1 MRWLEKLLVLY
12 HAEPS
17 FGSLFSSSESP
28 PSSLQLISFFFLRVP
43 ILIVWL
49 EKKRETL
56 LTADQKLFL
65 VWDKQPD
72 LLKSVSLIFLQ
83 KNSQ

>member
-1 MRWLEKLLVLY
+1 MVRKAFSLVSRRTKFWIFIQFFRK
-12 HAEPS
+12 P
-17 FGSLFSSSESP
+17 FLFTP
-28 PSSLQLISFFFLRVP
+28 ADQFFFLRVP
-43 ILIVWL
+43 ILIVRL
-49 EKKRETL
+49 EKKSETL